1 MALKPKLTF
10 RKLEMIEAVARRG
23 TVSAAADEL
32 AISQPALTQALKA
45 IEADLDIILFTRGQ
59 RGLEPT
65 AFVAPFLAHF
75 TSIQSELQEVK
86 RELAGKVSGQQLTL
100 VVQCGPRSA
109 KLWVEPALAQA
120 AHKPPYRI
128 NLIDVIEGV
137 YDHLIER
144 KVDLAILPAFGFEK
158 VNELTLRP
166 FSSVRNRLFC
176 RVGHPLL
183 SIEAPSFQDI
193 RNYPHVGDI
202 IPINFHPP
210 FDGNFGKFG
219 VKDEATGQVNAVIV
233 ETNLERILSLVKNS
247 DALGLLPPDLFTA
260 LVQDN
265 SLVMP
270 NDSRCRFPE
279 LPVAIAYHEDN
290 ADNADLHHFIS
301 SLREIELQRMQFFN
315 DASAPPPDNPFS
327 IPLS

>member
-75 TSIQSELQEVK
+75 TTIQSELQEVK
-86 RELAGKVSGQQLTL
+86 RELAGKVSGQQRTL

-109 KLWVEPALAQA
+109 KLWVEQAQALAGDD
-120 AHKPPYRI
+120 HPYKI
-128 NLIDVIEGV
+128 
-137 YDHLIER
+137 HLMDSLDGICDRLMRLET
-144 KVDLAILPAFGFEK
+144 DLAIMPAFGFEK
-158 VNELTLRP
+158 TNKLIVRP
-166 FSSVRNRLFC
+166 FSFIRNQLFC

-183 SIEAPSFQDI
+183 SIKAPDFKDI
-193 RNYPHVGDI
+193 RDYPLAGDVV
-202 IPINFHPP
+202 PPQYHPL
-210 FDGNFGKFG
+210 FEGNFGHFA
-219 VKDEATGQVNAVIV
+219 VRDDATGDVNATIF
-233 ETNLERILSLVKNS
+233 ETSLERIFSKIKSSN
-247 DALGLLPPDLFTA
+247 ALGLLPADLFA
-260 LVQDN
+260 AHVQDN
-265 SLVMP
+265 SLVTV

-279 LPVAIAYHEDN
+279 LPVAIAYHKDN
-290 ADNADLHHFIS
+290 ANHSDLQHFIAR
-301 SLREIELQRMQFFN
+301 LRDVELDRMRFFN
-315 DASAPPPDNPFS
+315 DVTEPPENTLLNPS
-327 IPLS
+327 M